1 MLSTSIPA
9 FSVSAEEASETVT
22 TETSQEQSIQSQT
35 QETTAEETTQAA
47 SEEENSLESSQI
59 DEYSA
64 EETTEVEDAVEII
77 SGKID
82 SNRIKVTGASSEANG
97 SSGQAIGNGGEKEN
111 AIDGNINT
119 MWHTAWN
126 INDREKYITFEFND
140 IVKLTKIKYV
150 RRAYDEDNGTFLN
163 YTVYTKNTEEGEW
176 KASATGA
183 WTWSNPNR
191 EQIIE
196 FETPIEAKYVKL
208 QANKTVKDNN
218 FASASE
224 IEFYENIATRPEIT
238 SQPQGGYS
246 DSSITL
252 NVEASS
258 NGSSLNYQWYE
269 NNENSLFGATEI
281 AGATNSSYVVNL
293 EHGQKKYYFV
303 KVTNAETGVSII
315 SDIVMAGHGTDAA
328 MVNGTAY
335 SDLASAIQAATSGSV
350 VYVLRDQEISS
361 TIPVNKNITIE
372 AEAGTTV
379 VLKRSES
386 FTGDFMFKVQSGAN
400 FNVSRTASG
409 KVIIDGGNIVSAYG
423 AVKVENGRFYLNSN
437 GVIKNNNST
446 SNGAAVYTSAGGSSQ
461 IHIYGTITGNHTNGD
476 GGAIYSNGFTYV
488 YTSSEISNNHAEYNA
503 GAIYNYS
510 GGVASISG
518 GNHFGNT
525 AVGNGGFFWA
535 DGKTTIS
542 GGTITGNRA
551 ANGGG
556 IYGENSPN
564 TGARILEL
572 TGGTVSGNTATTSG
586 NDIYTRTNHV
596 SFGGNITVGDIYIPS
611 GVSLIVN
618 GAITGSVG
626 FSYGGEPATDGTTVF
641 TGSGYT
647 IKATDAEKIKSVDE
661 RMVSEFVNSKVVVKY
676 APVKINT
683 QPKSIEKVSMNKT
696 ASLSIEAVSLTGTN
710 VNYQWYKCDD
720 AEGSNPTAIEGATAA
735 KYSPDTKDEGTF
747 YYYCVVSA
755 EKAQN
760 NTSEIVSVRV
770 VDDSLSEIP
779 MIVSQP
785 QGGTYDIRHQA
796 TLSVEAKVTDNGT
809 LSYQWYVANDGQ
821 SDGNPLEGE
830 NTAEITIDNA
840 VSGTYYYYCI
850 VTNTVEGINPRSAK
864 SDRAEIVVTDAVAA
878 FNDVK
883 YSNFSEAINA
893 LKEEVNGGKLE
904 IYKDVTLTETI
915 NVNSGVDLTVTA
927 TQIGETVP
935 RIILANNFR
944 SEAFVVNG
952 GNLTINNVAIDGGA
966 IWSYNSLYYEEYLG
980 RGSRNTGRSTSKP
993 LVTISNNGT
1002 VTLNGSASL
1011 QNNVAD
1017 GISGG
1022 AVVMTNGTFNMN
1034 DNSQIKDNYAGSHG
1048 GALYSSSSN
1057 SRINISGNSVVSG
1070 NQGGS
1075 STGGIC
1081 ADTGTTLKIS
1091 DNVIIKNNFTGG
1103 RAGGMFINGT
1113 LNMSGGEIK
1122 DNYAGTNGGGMIIN
1136 GGTINISG
1144 GSINN
1149 NTSGTFGGGI
1159 SSLAGMVTISDNAVI
1174 SNNYA
1179 GTNGGGIAATG
1190 GSLAVNGGTFSGN
1203 SAVGNGGA
1211 VYKGTENGTGR
1222 IDADFRQIKFDNNKS
1237 VVTGENSGTLNNVY
1251 VTRSTNLGNITA
1263 NATNDEAFYK
1273 AIYFEHT
1280 FVVTL
1285 HTGIDGETIAKSV
1298 RFMGQYKLN
1307 EPPRNGYEFLGW
1319 FDAAEDGNKVE
1330 NGSCVLT
1337 KSNHNLYAHW
1347 ERTATETINITQQPI
1362 GGVMYKEDDNV
1373 LSVTAEVIDDA
1384 TQQSVGSAISYQWY
1398 EIDSETNKPVEIT
1411 GATSSSITLDT
1422 ENRKLGIYNFI
1433 CVLKSENA
1441 ADVRTETARVELI
1454 SRNIA
1459 VTPIFNTQPND
1470 VDCFVGDDAVFTA
1483 NATTVDLGTVT
1494 YQWYRSI
1501 DNTISND
1508 DEAIEGATE
1517 ASYCENTSEAGTYYY
1532 YVIATN
1538 TITTTNGEINKS
1550 EAKSNV
1556 AKLVCHNR
1564 ITVSTVSSNDVVMT
1578 PAYWDKYAVG
1588 YQTTGSADGYI
1599 GNVACNYGS
1608 YGNNTVEKAF
1618 DGNWNTFWE
1627 TNSGGVKNYLE
1638 FTFSDSVKV
1647 DRILYAT
1654 RQDGYKGRGYPT
1666 TLTIYKADDKQNYVE
1681 VGVAKS
1687 SENSGYV
1694 MFTLPE
1700 TVEFKGKMRFEFTTS
1715 TFNNWASASEL
1726 ILLRDES
1733 TVLDGRATIS
1743 GNAVP
1748 GQTLTANVY
1757 DSNAVDFT
1765 YQWQYSKDGAT
1776 FANIEGATES
1786 TYTIKENDKDG
1797 YLRVVLRDKSK
1808 TYAGTIISSSYKGLF
1823 EAHLDGQGVIGTTL
1837 TAKTNYTAENAS
1849 FKYVWQRKSA
1859 GGDYVNI
1866 EFQDYSSTYNI
1877 SVFDINSYIR
1887 VGIKYD
1893 DSANAKNDVTDL
1905 SGYVFSEPVFVDVQA
1920 IMTGVPQVGSVLTAS
1935 LSGYKESVNYQW
1947 QVGDTEDG
1955 EFTDIDGATYSE
1967 FTITEEY
1974 LNRFIR
1980 VSITVTESSRELIS
1994 AAWQVAEAGTYP
2006 EASGDHIYV
2015 TDMPRANLITSSVG
2029 YGGSVKYDTNTSGGT
2044 ISLKVDGERKY
2055 FMKGLG
2061 AHAAANMVYDV
2072 SDYVKYYHY
2081 NRFIAYLGLDYA
2093 QGSNGDGVT
2102 FTIYTAEVYDGSNAN
2117 WKQVQSTGVLKG
2129 TSEAVYV
2136 DLDLTGVN
2144 YIRIAIGMNGNA
2156 SSDHSVVADAML
2168 ATVDYEPIDTSEFIN
2183 RVEYYDEKLKA
2194 YEAEHHGT
2202 SYTELLK
2209 DEEYELL
2216 LLQRTFVSN
2225 ATYAVLSSFL
2235 YNEEN
2240 IETLQ
2245 WFMNDIEALR
2255 LYIGGGKPDGSYTRS
2270 LNVLKNLYTKHKAD
2284 LADPV
2289 NGSLYKKMMITL
2301 SLTHSADVYFWQ
2313 DTSQKSDPVRRYEI
2327 YKKLYVNELL
2337 ITDVFKNLEVEE
2349 MRWVMNNLISDD
2361 QIEWLNYYVR
2371 YHSNVGNKEIN
2382 KNNYTP
2388 GPYFFITYTMGF
2400 NYNKSEYYDEAHRGQ
2415 WQKQYN
2421 LVKEYARDNIY
2432 PGNKQ
2437 DLNKIDI
2444 FDINVDYGKVKLWTV
2459 FKAGAVCGG
2468 ISKTGSNL
2476 NTVFGVPSV
2485 VIGQP
2490 GHAAYLQFAAND
2502 SNSTTGTWGIHN
2514 DISGWTGSEKGE
2526 RMLNGWGSYS
2536 WDSPYQVSYV
2546 LLAQAALNEPD
2557 KYYEAEK
2564 LIKIADMYKDDPEKR
2579 IEIYEEALKV
2589 QNINLDAW
2597 IALIDAYKQAGKQ
2610 PEDFSKLAV
2619 RISDALTYYPLPMWD
2634 VLERLIKPNVRGEEK
2649 FLGEVSSC
2657 QTMALTRAKN
2667 ATSANTLQ
2675 DTACRTM
2682 ANHLLGN
2689 NNFKMATFS
2698 FDGDKA
2704 NTLVLNEMYSG
2715 GNEVLI
2721 CLNGNPGDSSDANWI
2736 NLGLGTEFNLKE
2748 KLTSEQFAMINA
2760 ENDIHV
2766 RLQGTT
2772 SYYTID
2778 ITSGSLPSGLYRNDN
2793 ENRITGNIANLEYQ
2807 ISGETEW
2814 HDMTSDVRFEG
2825 DVTISVRKKA
2835 TGTSLQSGEEK
2846 YTFTYDK
2853 DSETRKYIPLNRIEY
2868 IGCSSEQVDKSGSAK
2883 NALDGNINTVWHT
2896 WWAGGDNQ
2904 RYIIVKLDEPVYLTG
2919 FDYTPVQ
2926 SGNGNGRF
2934 QTCEIYT
2941 SLTGDDN
2948 SWVLSGLATGWDTNA
2963 NKKSLELYNPVYTQY
2978 IKVRGAQAV
2987 GNFGSAAMF
2996 EFFEDTTVENKAIKS
3011 ITIEKNPAK
3020 TEYVVG
3026 DELDTTGLEVMAT
3039 FDDESHSII
3048 SNSLLKF
3055 SPTIFESEGKQIIKV
3070 TSSQN
3075 SQATA
3080 EFTVTVSKNTKE
3092 VSDIFVDHL
3101 PEKTRYFVGDSI
3113 ETKGLVVKAN
3123 YTDGSQGYIFDDQ
3136 YTVTPG
3142 TFIDSGSEVPVTV
3155 TYKYD
3160 ETKTATFNVEVTKKV
3175 KEIFVSQAPEKGIYY
3190 LGDTLDTTGITVSV
3204 RYEDDTVEEL
3214 KSYDYVVKS
3223 TDFSNTSGTKNIKVE
3238 YQRLPNIN
3246 TTFSVLVYPYITYN
3260 GLRYESVD
3268 NEKTCYV
3275 SGVADELEPN
3285 SVVTIPS
3292 TVKVGDLEFTVI
3304 GISKDSAN
3312 ATGAFENQTDI
3323 IGINLPAT
3331 VTDIKADAFKG
3342 CTNLK
3347 EIYLNEHTDFS
3358 NLVVEN
3364 GAFANDENNRG
3375 KIYVATDALAAKLNR
3390 LIAAGGKV
3398 EGLKYFTAESVTN
3411 NIKSINVTLPEKL
3424 DYHLGESLD
3433 LTGMKVIGVTA
3444 DGQEI
3449 ELSDSLYTVS
3459 VLDST
3464 TAGNKNITVTLNNT
3478 VIEYTFMV
3486 RVIPA
3491 TPEITKQPVGNVY
3504 TTGANKDALTV
3515 EATIGDS
3522 GNISYQWYSNTTE
3535 STEGAEKIEDA
3546 TESTYKPEND
3556 VKTFYYVVVSNND
3569 DSGNVNTAISVTS
3582 DIVCVDVGDYS
3593 AKIDGVG
3600 YDTLQNAVNAA
3611 EDGDKVELIKNID
3624 LTSQV
3629 IFNHNK
3635 NITLSGMQIKR
3646 TKSTEAVDLLRIESG
3661 NVVLEDIVIDG
3672 GAVWSG
3678 TVDSTLKR
3686 GTGNNGIDAKN
3697 TLIAVVGG
3705 SLTLSD
3711 GGVLQNNCNTYGRWD
3726 YSGGAV
3732 RTSGTNNAKF
3742 IIDGGSI
3749 INNYCD
3755 PFGGAVATLGNS
3767 SVVFESGLVSG
3778 NHSRSNRGTFYVDE
3792 SSTFTMNGGIIENN
3806 LSSGDASVLWMSGF
3820 GAAFK
3825 GGIIRNNKA
3834 NGNGTI
3840 YLYDK
3845 SPIEI
3850 GNVTM
3855 SGNIAN
3861 NGSAVYVA
3869 KNTLKIT
3876 GRPSLSDNTIYL
3888 PSGNAISVQS
3898 NLDNAE
3904 KIIVTGAGMSN
3915 NRVIANVTNPTF
3927 VKGAADTL
3935 KVDGFASVVSGNNVV
3950 IQTAVDLEWSK
3961 NLPVNKTIF
3970 AGTQLE
3976 LEVEATGAD
3985 NITYTWYIC
3994 DDASGTN
4001 PIEISNNADAGNKFV
4016 SGDCDEG
4023 VCYFYCVA
4031 SVNDGVSEDI
4041 KSEIVTVNV
4050 VKFVPCSQAIEKFSN
4065 V

>member
-22 TETSQEQSIQSQT
+22 TETSIEQATQPQE
-35 QETTAEETTQAA
+35 QETTVEETTQPTL
-47 SEEENSLESSQI
+47 EEGNSLESSPL
-59 DEYSA
+59 DENPTEEA
-64 EETTEVEDAVEII
+64 EEIEEAVEII

-82 SNRIKVTGASSEANG
+82 SNRIKVTGASSEADG
-97 SSGQAIGNGGEKEN
+97 STAQIGTGGEKEN
-111 AIDGNINT
+111 VIDGNINT

-126 INDREKYITFEFND
+126 INDKEKYITFEFND

-252 NVEASS
+252 SVEASS

-269 NNENSLFGATEI
+269 NNENSLFGATEV
-281 AGATNSSYVVNL
+281 AGAINSSYVVNL

-437 GVIKNNNST
+437 GVIRNNNST

-461 IHIYGTITGNHTNGD
+461 IHIYGTITGNRTNGD

-488 YTSSEISNNHAEYNA
+488 YASSEISNNHAEYNA

-542 GGTITGNRA
+542 GGTITGNSA
-551 ANGGG
+551 AYGGG
-556 IYGENSPN
+556 IYGQNGANSS
-564 TGARILEL
+564 ARILEL

-596 SFGGNITVGDIYIPS
+596 SFRGNITVGDIYIPN
-611 GVSLIVN
+611 GNSLIVN
-618 GAITGSVG
+618 GALTGSVG
-626 FSYGGEPATDGTTVF
+626 FSYGGEPTTDGTTMF

-683 QPKSIEKVSMNKT
+683 QPHSIEKVSMNET
-696 ASLSIEAVSLTGTN
+696 ASLSIEAVSLTGTD
-710 VNYQWYKCDD
+710 VHYQWYKCDD

-735 KYSPDTKDEGTF
+735 QYNPDTKVEGTF

-821 SDGNPLEGE
+821 ADGNPLKGE

-840 VSGTYYYYCI
+840 DSGTYYYYCV
-850 VTNTVEGINPRSAK
+850 VTNKNGDKKARSAK

-915 NVNSGVDLTVTA
+915 NVNSGVNLTVTA

-935 RIILANNFR
+935 RIILANNFGN
-944 SEAFVVNG
+944 EAFVVNG
-952 GNLTINNVAIDGGA
+952 GNLTIDSVAIDGGA
-966 IWSYNSLYYEEYLG
+966 IWSYNNLYYEKYLG

-993 LVTISNNGT
+993 LINITGGGT
-1002 VTLNGSASL
+1002 VTLNGNASL
-1011 QNNVAD
+1011 QNNVANWA
-1017 GISGG
+1017 SGG
-1022 AVVMTNGTFNMN
+1022 AVLMSNGTFNMN

-1057 SRINISGNSVVSG
+1057 SRINITGNSLVSG

-1211 VYKGTENGTGR
+1211 IYKGTENGTGR
-1222 IDADFRQIKFDNNKS
+1222 IDADFTKVTFENNKS
-1237 VVTGENSGTLNNVY
+1237 VVTGEDGGTLSNVY
-1251 VTRSTNLGNITA
+1251 VTRSTNLGTIIA
-1263 NATNDEAFYK
+1263 NATNDKEFYD

-1298 RFMGQYKLN
+1298 RFMGQYDLPELK
-1307 EPPRNGYEFLGW
+1307 RNGYKFLGW

-1362 GGVMYKEDDNV
+1362 GGVMYKEDENV

-1384 TQQSVGSAISYQWY
+1384 TQQSVDRTISYQWY

-1422 ENRKLGIYNFI
+1422 ENRELGIYNFI

-1494 YQWYRSI
+1494 YQWYRST
-1501 DNTISND
+1501 DNVVSPET
-1508 DEAIEGATE
+1508 DEAIAGATE
-1517 ASYCENTSEAGTYYY
+1517 ASYCENTSKAGTYYY

-1556 AKLVCHNR
+1556 VKLVCHNR

-1599 GNVACNYGS
+1599 EEVRSEYGS
-1608 YGNNTVEKAF
+1608 YGNNTVGKAF

-1627 TNSGGVKNYLE
+1627 TNRGGVNNYLE

-1687 SENSGYV
+1687 SENSGYI
-1694 MFTLPE
+1694 MFTFPE
-1700 TVEFKGKMRFEFTTS
+1700 TIEFKGKMRFEFTSS

-1748 GQTLTANVY
+1748 GQELRVNVY
-1757 DSNAVDFT
+1757 DSNAEEFT

-1776 FANIEGATES
+1776 FANIEGAIKS

-1837 TAKTNYTAENAS
+1837 TAKTNYTAEDAS
-1849 FKYVWQRKSA
+1849 FKYVWQRKSPE
-1859 GGDYVNI
+1859 GDYVNI

-1893 DSANAKNDVTDL
+1893 DSANTKNDVTDL

-1935 LSGYKESVNYQW
+1935 LSGYKEAVNYQW

-2029 YGGSVKYDTNTSGGT
+2029 YGGSVKYDTNISGGT

-2081 NRFIAYLGLDYA
+2081 NRFIAYLGLDFS
-2093 QGSNGDGVT
+2093 QGSNGDGVI
-2102 FTIYTAEVYDGSNAN
+2102 FKIYTAETYDGNN
-2117 WKQVQSTGVLKG
+2117 KVWKNVKTTGVLKG

-2144 YIRIAIGMNGNA
+2144 YIRIAIEMNGNA

-2183 RVEYYDEKLKA
+2183 RVEYYDAKLKE
-2194 YEAEHHGT
+2194 YENNNPGK

-2400 NYNKSEYYDEAHRGQ
+2400 NYNKSEYYDEAHREQ

-2421 LVKEYARDNIY
+2421 LVEKYARENIY

-2502 SNSTTGTWGIHN
+2502 SDSTTGTWGIHN

-2536 WDSPYQVSYV
+2536 WDSAYQVSYV

-2597 IALIDAYKQAGKQ
+2597 IALIDAYKQAGKTA
-2610 PEDFSKLAV
+2610 EDFSKLAV

-2657 QTMALTRAKN
+2657 QTMALTRAKM
-2667 ATSANTLQ
+2667 LQ
-2675 DTACRTM
+2675 A
-2682 ANHLLGN
+2682 
-2689 NNFKMATFS
+2689 
-2698 FDGDKA
+2698 
-2704 NTLVLNEMYSG
+2704 
-2715 GNEVLI
+2715 
-2721 CLNGNPGDSSDANWI
+2721 
-2736 NLGLGTEFNLKE
+2736 
-2748 KLTSEQFAMINA
+2748 Q
-2760 ENDIHV
+2760 IH
-2766 RLQGTT
+2766 
-2772 SYYTID
+2772 S
-2778 ITSGSLPSGLYRNDN
+2778 
-2793 ENRITGNIANLEYQ
+2793 RIQHA
-2807 ISGETEW
+2807 
-2814 HDMTSDVRFEG
+2814 
-2825 DVTISVRKKA
+2825 
-2835 TGTSLQSGEEK
+2835 
-2846 YTFTYDK
+2846 
-2853 DSETRKYIPLNRIEY
+2853 
-2868 IGCSSEQVDKSGSAK
+2868 
-2883 NALDGNINTVWHT
+2883 
-2896 WWAGGDNQ
+2896 
-2904 RYIIVKLDEPVYLTG
+2904 
-2919 FDYTPVQ
+2919 VQ
-2926 SGNGNGRF
+2926 W
-2934 QTCEIYT
+2934 
-2941 SLTGDDN
+2941 L
-2948 SWVLSGLATGWDTNA
+2948 
-2963 NKKSLELYNPVYTQY
+2963 
-2978 IKVRGAQAV
+2978 
-2987 GNFGSAAMF
+2987 
-2996 EFFEDTTVENKAIKS
+2996 
-3011 ITIEKNPAK
+3011 
-3020 TEYVVG
+3020 
-3026 DELDTTGLEVMAT
+3026 
-3039 FDDESHSII
+3039 
-3048 SNSLLKF
+3048 
-3055 SPTIFESEGKQIIKV
+3055 TIFW
-3070 TSSQN
+3070 
-3075 SQATA
+3075 ATITLRWLHSHL
-3080 EFTVTVSKNTKE
+3080 TVTRQIQSF
-3092 VSDIFVDHL
+3092 SMIC
-3101 PEKTRYFVGDSI
+3101 I
-3113 ETKGLVVKAN
+3113 
-3123 YTDGSQGYIFDDQ
+3123 
-3136 YTVTPG
+3136 
-3142 TFIDSGSEVPVTV
+3142 
-3155 TYKYD
+3155 
-3160 ETKTATFNVEVTKKV
+3160 
-3175 KEIFVSQAPEKGIYY
+3175 QAE
-3190 LGDTLDTTGITVSV
+3190 
-3204 RYEDDTVEEL
+3204 
-3214 KSYDYVVKS
+3214 
-3223 TDFSNTSGTKNIKVE
+3223 
-3238 YQRLPNIN
+3238 
-3246 TTFSVLVYPYITYN
+3246 
-3260 GLRYESVD
+3260 
-3268 NEKTCYV
+3268 
-3275 SGVADELEPN
+3275 
-3285 SVVTIPS
+3285 
-3292 TVKVGDLEFTVI
+3292 
-3304 GISKDSAN
+3304 
-3312 ATGAFENQTDI
+3312 
-3323 IGINLPAT
+3323 
-3331 VTDIKADAFKG
+3331 
-3342 CTNLK
+3342 
-3347 EIYLNEHTDFS
+3347 
-3358 NLVVEN
+3358 
-3364 GAFANDENNRG
+3364 
-3375 KIYVATDALAAKLNR
+3375 
-3390 LIAAGGKV
+3390 
-3398 EGLKYFTAESVTN
+3398 
-3411 NIKSINVTLPEKL
+3411 
-3424 DYHLGESLD
+3424 
-3433 LTGMKVIGVTA
+3433 MK
-3444 DGQEI
+3444 
-3449 ELSDSLYTVS
+3449 
-3459 VLDST
+3459 
-3464 TAGNKNITVTLNNT
+3464 
-3478 VIEYTFMV
+3478 F
-3486 RVIPA
+3486 
-3491 TPEITKQPVGNVY
+3491 
-3504 TTGANKDALTV
+3504 
-3515 EATIGDS
+3515 
-3522 GNISYQWYSNTTE
+3522 
-3535 STEGAEKIEDA
+3535 
-3546 TESTYKPEND
+3546 
-3556 VKTFYYVVVSNND
+3556 
-3569 DSGNVNTAISVTS
+3569 
-3582 DIVCVDVGDYS
+3582 
-3593 AKIDGVG
+3593 
-3600 YDTLQNAVNAA
+3600 
-3611 EDGDKVELIKNID
+3611 
-3624 LTSQV
+3624 
-3629 IFNHNK
+3629 
-3635 NITLSGMQIKR
+3635 
-3646 TKSTEAVDLLRIESG
+3646 
-3661 NVVLEDIVIDG
+3661 
-3672 GAVWSG
+3672 
-3678 TVDSTLKR
+3678 
-3686 GTGNNGIDAKN
+3686 
-3697 TLIAVVGG
+3697 
-3705 SLTLSD
+3705 
-3711 GGVLQNNCNTYGRWD
+3711 
-3726 YSGGAV
+3726 
-3732 RTSGTNNAKF
+3732 
-3742 IIDGGSI
+3742 
-3749 INNYCD
+3749 
-3755 PFGGAVATLGNS
+3755 
-3767 SVVFESGLVSG
+3767 
-3778 NHSRSNRGTFYVDE
+3778 
-3792 SSTFTMNGGIIENN
+3792 
-3806 LSSGDASVLWMSGF
+3806 
-3820 GAAFK
+3820 
-3825 GGIIRNNKA
+3825 
-3834 NGNGTI
+3834 
-3840 YLYDK
+3840 
-3845 SPIEI
+3845 
-3850 GNVTM
+3850 
-3855 SGNIAN
+3855 
-3861 NGSAVYVA
+3861 
-3869 KNTLKIT
+3869 
-3876 GRPSLSDNTIYL
+3876 
-3888 PSGNAISVQS
+3888 
-3898 NLDNAE
+3898 
-3904 KIIVTGAGMSN
+3904 
-3915 NRVIANVTNPTF
+3915 
-3927 VKGAADTL
+3927 
-3935 KVDGFASVVSGNNVV
+3935 
-3950 IQTAVDLEWSK
+3950 
-3961 NLPVNKTIF
+3961 
-3970 AGTQLE
+3970 
-3976 LEVEATGAD
+3976 
-3985 NITYTWYIC
+3985 
-3994 DDASGTN
+3994 
-4001 PIEISNNADAGNKFV
+4001 
-4016 SGDCDEG
+4016 
-4023 VCYFYCVA
+4023 
-4031 SVNDGVSEDI
+4031 
-4041 KSEIVTVNV
+4041 
-4050 VKFVPCSQAIEKFSN
+4050 
-4065 V
+4065 

>member
-9 FSVSAEEASETVT
+9 FSASAEEFSEAVT
-22 TETSQEQSIQSQT
+22 TENLTEQTAEPIT
-35 QETTAEETTQAA
+35 QETE
-47 SEEENSLESSQI
+47 
-59 DEYSA
+59 A
-64 EETTEVEDAVEII
+64 EETTEETSGNEISLEISEENEEADKTEAETDGEEKAIEII
-77 SGKID
+77 SQKID
-82 SNRIKVTGASSEANG
+82 GNRIRINAVSSEANG
-97 SSGQAIGNGGEKEN
+97 NSGDTIGYGGEKEN
-111 AIDGNINT
+111 AIDGDINT

-126 INDREKYITFEFND
+126 KNDREKYITFEFND
-140 IVKLTKIKYV
+140 VVNLTKIKYV
-150 RRAYDEDNGTFLN
+150 RRPYDEDNGTFLD
-163 YTVYTKNTEEGEW
+163 YTVYTKNTEAEDWEAAVSG
-176 KASATGA
+176 S
-183 WTWSNPNR
+183 WTWKSPNR
-191 EQIIE
+191 EQMIE
-196 FETPIEAKYVKL
+196 FETPVAAKYVML
-208 QANKTVKDNN
+208 VADRTVKDNN

-224 IEFYENIATRPEIT
+224 IEFYENVATRPEIT
-238 SQPQGGYS
+238 SQPKGGYS

-252 NVEASS
+252 SVEATSD
-258 NGSSLNYQWYE
+258 GSSLINYQWYE
-269 NNENSLFGATEI
+269 NSENSLFGATEI
-281 AGATNSSYVVNL
+281 TGATDSSYVVNL
-293 EHGQKKYYFV
+293 AEGQKKYYFV
-303 KVTNAETGVSII
+303 KVTNAETGISII

-335 SDLASAIQAATSGSV
+335 SDLASAVNAANANDI

-361 TIPVNKNITIE
+361 TIAIGKNITIE

-379 VLKRSES
+379 VLKRSQE
-386 FTGDFMFKVQSGAN
+386 FTNGFMFNIQNGATL
-400 FNVSRTASG
+400 NVSRTASG
-409 KVIIDGGNIVSAYG
+409 KVIIDGGNIVSEKG
-423 AVKVENGRFYLNSN
+423 AVNITRGVFNLNSN
-437 GVIKNNNST
+437 GVIRSNNST
-446 SNGAAVYTSAGGSSQ
+446 SNGAAVYTGAGGGSQ
-461 IHIYGTITGNHTNGD
+461 INIYGVVTGNHTDRD
-476 GGAIYSNGFTYV
+476 GGAIYSNGYTYINS
-488 YTSSEISNNHAEYNA
+488 SSEISNNSAGGNA
-503 GAIYNYS
+503 GAVYNY
-510 GGVASISG
+510 GGGIAEIRG
-518 GNHFGNT
+518 GNHFKNT

-535 DGKTTIS
+535 DGKTTIN
-542 GGTITGNRA
+542 GGTISGNSA
-551 ANGGG
+551 AYGGG
-556 IYGENSPN
+556 IYNNASS
-564 TGARILEL
+564 GARTLVF
-572 TGGTVSGNTATTSG
+572 TGSTVSGNTASVFG
-586 NDIYTRTNHV
+586 NDIYTNTNHV
-596 SFGGNITVGDIYIPS
+596 SFKGNITVGDIYIPS

-626 FSYGGEPATDGTTVF
+626 FSYGGEPAADGTTIF

-647 IKATDAEKIKSVDE
+647 IKASDAEKIKSVDE
-661 RMVSEFVNSKVVVKY
+661 RMVSEFANSSVVVKY

-683 QPKSIEKVSMNKT
+683 QPQSIDRVSMGDTKT
-696 ASLSIEAVSLTGTN
+696 LSITAESLTETE
-710 VNYQWYKCDD
+710 VHYQWYRCDD
-720 AEGSNPTAIEGATAA
+720 AEGSNPTAIDGAVSSE
-735 KYSPDTKDEGTF
+735 YNPDTNVEGTF

-755 EKAQN
+755 DKAQN
-760 NTSEIVSVRV
+760 STSEIVSVRV
-770 VDDSLSEIP
+770 VDDTFSEIP

-796 TLSVEAKVTDNGT
+796 NLSVEARVTDNGT
-809 LSYQWYVANDGQ
+809 LSYQWYAAEDGQ
-821 SDGNPLEGE
+821 SDGKLLAGK
-830 NTAEITIDNA
+830 NTAEISLDNEE
-840 VSGTYYYYCI
+840 SGTYYYYCV
-850 VTNTVEGINPRSAK
+850 VTNTVEGKEARSIK
-864 SDRAEIVVTDAVAA
+864 SDRAEVVVTDAVAA

-883 YSNFSEAINA
+883 YSNFSEAVTA
-893 LKEEVNGGKLE
+893 LKEAGNNGTLE
-904 IYKDVTLTETI
+904 IYKDVILTETI
-915 NVNSGVDLTVTA
+915 NVNSGVNLIVRA
-927 TQIGETVP
+927 TPVGEDVP
-935 RIILANNFR
+935 RIVLANNFR

-966 IWSYNSLYYEEYLG
+966 IWSYNNLYYEEYLG
-980 RGSRNTGRSTSKP
+980 RGSRNTGRSSSKP

-1057 SRINISGNSVVSG
+1057 SIINITGNSVISG

-1081 ADTGTTLKIS
+1081 ADTGTILTIS
-1091 DNVIIKNNFTGG
+1091 GGVIEKNFTGG
-1103 RAGGMFINGT
+1103 RAGGMFTNGT
-1113 LNMSGGEIK
+1113 FNMTGGEIRN
-1122 DNYAGTNGGGMIIN
+1122 NYAGTNGGGMIIN

-1144 GSINN
+1144 GSISN

-1159 SSLAGMVTISDNAVI
+1159 SSLAGNVTISADAVV
-1174 SNNYA
+1174 SNNKA

-1190 GSLAVNGGTFSGN
+1190 GNLTVNGGTFSDNTAG
-1203 SAVGNGGA
+1203 GNGGA
-1211 VYKGTENGTGR
+1211 VYRSTENSTGR
-1222 IDADFRQIKFDNNKS
+1222 IDIDFTSVDFNNNKS
-1237 VVTGENSGTLNNVY
+1237 VVTAENDGTLNNVY
-1251 VTRSTNLGNITA
+1251 VTRSTNLGTITA
-1263 NATNDEAFYK
+1263 NAANDEAFYN

-1285 HTGIDGETIAKSV
+1285 HTGIDGETIAESV
-1298 RFMGQYKLN
+1298 RFMGKYDLP
-1307 EPPRNGYEFLGW
+1307 EPPRNGYKFLGW
-1319 FDAAEDGNKVE
+1319 FDAAEDGNKIE

-1347 ERTATETINITQQPI
+1347 ERTATETINITQQPV
-1362 GGVMYKEDDNV
+1362 GGVMYIEDNNV
-1373 LSVTAEVIDDA
+1373 LTVEAEVIDDA
-1384 TQQSVGSAISYQWY
+1384 TQQSVEKNISYQWY
-1398 EIDSETNKPVEIT
+1398 EINSETNKPVEIA
-1411 GATSSSITLDT
+1411 GANSPSIILDT
-1422 ENRKLGIYNFI
+1422 SDRNLGIYNFF
-1433 CVLKSENA
+1433 CVLSSENA
-1441 ADVRTETARVELI
+1441 ADVKTETARVEFI
-1454 SRNIA
+1454 SKDVA
-1459 VTPIFNTQPND
+1459 ATPIFNTQPNN
-1470 VDCFVGDDAVFTA
+1470 VDCFVGDDAVFNS

-1494 YQWYRSI
+1494 YQWYRST
-1501 DNTISND
+1501 DTIISKD

-1517 ASYCENTSEAGTYYY
+1517 ASYCENTSKAGTYYY

-1538 TITTTNGEINKS
+1538 TITDTKGQIVTSN
-1550 EAKSNV
+1550 AVSNV

-1564 ITVSTVSSNDVVMT
+1564 ITVSTVNSNDVVMT
-1578 PAYWDKYAVG
+1578 PAYWNKYAVG
-1588 YQTTGSADGYI
+1588 YKTTDSADGYI
-1599 GNVACNYGS
+1599 GNVASCYGS

-1627 TNSGGVKNYLE
+1627 TNRGGVNNYLE
-1638 FTFSDSVKV
+1638 FTFVDSVKV

-1666 TLTIYKADDKQNYVE
+1666 TLTIYMAEDEQNYVE

-1694 MFTLPE
+1694 MFTFPE
-1700 TVEFKGKMRFEFTTS
+1700 TIEFKGKMRFEFTSS
-1715 TFNNWASASEL
+1715 TFGNWASASEL

-1765 YQWQYSKDGAT
+1765 YQWQYSKDGET
-1776 FANIEGATES
+1776 FANIEGETAS
-1786 TYTIKENDKDG
+1786 TYRIREEDKDG

-1808 TYAGTIISSSYKGLF
+1808 TYAGTITSSSYKGLF
-1823 EAHLDGQGVIGTTL
+1823 EAHLDGKGVIGTTL

-1859 GGDYVNI
+1859 EGEYVNI
-1866 EFQDYSSTYNI
+1866 EFQNYSSTYNV

-1920 IMTGVPQVGSVLTAS
+1920 IMTGAPQVGGVLTAS
-1935 LSGYKESVNYQW
+1935 LTGYKESVNYQW

-1955 EFTDIDGATYSE
+1955 EFTDIDGATDSE

-1974 LNRFIR
+1974 LNRYIR

-1994 AAWQVAEAGTYP
+1994 VAWQVAEAGTYP

-2093 QGSNGDGVT
+2093 QGSNGDGVK
-2102 FTIYTAEVYDGSNAN
+2102 FTIYTAEVYDGANTN
-2117 WKQVQSTGVLKG
+2117 WKQVQATGVLKG

-2144 YIRIAIGMNGNA
+2144 YIRIAIGMNGNNA
-2156 SSDHSVVADAML
+2156 SDHSVVADAKL

-2194 YEAEHHGT
+2194 YEAEHQGT

-2209 DEEYELL
+2209 NEEYELL

-2235 YNEEN
+2235 FNDEN

-2270 LNVLKNLYTKHKAD
+2270 LNVLKNLYIKHKAD
-2284 LADPV
+2284 LDDPV
-2289 NGSLYKKMMITL
+2289 NGALYKKMMITL

-2313 DTSQKSDPVRRYEI
+2313 DSSQKSDPVRRYEI
-2327 YKKLYVNELL
+2327 YKKLYDNELL

-2349 MRWVMNNLISDD
+2349 MRWVMNNIISDD

-2371 YHSNVGNKEIN
+2371 YHTNIGNKEIN

-2388 GPYFFITYTMGF
+2388 GPYYFITYTMGF
-2400 NYNKSEYYDEAHRGQ
+2400 NYNQPQFYDPK
-2415 WQKQYN
+2415 KQVSWEEEWK
-2421 LVKEYARDNIY
+2421 LDNQYLGTGILS
-2432 PGNKQ
+2432 NNVQ
-2437 DLNKIDI
+2437 DQEKIKVYDI
-2444 FDINVDYGKVKLWTV
+2444 DVEYGKVKLWVV
-2459 FKAGAVCGG
+2459 FEAGAVCGG

-2476 NTVFGVPSV
+2476 NTVFGIPSV

-2526 RMLNGWGSYS
+2526 RMLNGWGNYS
-2536 WDSPYQVSYV
+2536 WDSAYQVSYV
-2546 LLAQAALNEPD
+2546 LLAQAALNQPD

-2564 LIKIADMYKDDPEKR
+2564 LIKIADMYKDDPYKR
-2579 IEIYEEALKV
+2579 IEIYREALEV
-2589 QNINLDAW
+2589 QDINLDAW
-2597 IALIDAYKQAGKQ
+2597 IALIDAYKQAGKT

-2667 ATSANTLQ
+2667 ATGSDTLQ

-2704 NTLVLNEMYSG
+2704 NTIVLNEMYSG

-2721 CLNGNPGDSSDANWI
+2721 CLNGNPGDSSSASWI
-2736 NLGLGTEFNLKE
+2736 SLGLGKE
-2748 KLTSEQFAMINA
+2748 LALTGEQLAMITP

-2778 ITSGSLPSGLYRNDN
+2778 ITAGSLPSGLYRNDN
-2793 ENRITGNIANLEYQ
+2793 ENRITGNTANLEYK
-2807 ISGETEW
+2807 ISGEEEW
-2814 HDMTSDVRFEG
+2814 HDMTSDVRFNG

-2835 TGTSLQSGEEK
+2835 TGTSLQSGESQF
-2846 YTFTYDK
+2846 TFTYDK
-2853 DSETRKYIPLNRIEY
+2853 DSENRKYIPLNRIEY
-2868 IGCSSEQVDKSGSAK
+2868 IGCSSEQVDKGGSAK
-2883 NALDGNINTVWHT
+2883 NALDGNINTIWHT

-2904 RYIIVKLDEPVYLTG
+2904 RYIIVKLDEPVYLTA
-2919 FDYTPVQ
+2919 FDYTPNPA
-2926 SGNGNGRF
+2926 GNGNGRF

-2941 SLTGDDN
+2941 SLTGEDN
-2948 SWVLSGLATGWDTNA
+2948 TWDLSGRATGWGNNA
-2963 NKKSLELYNPVYTQY
+2963 NVKSLELYNPVYTQY
-2978 IKVRGAQAV
+2978 IKVVGAQAV
-2987 GNFGSAAMF
+2987 RNFGTAAMF

-3011 ITIEKNPAK
+3011 IEVKTTPGR

-3026 DELDTTGLEVMAT
+3026 DELDITGLEVMAT
-3039 FDDESHSII
+3039 FDDDSHSIL

-3055 SPTIFESEGKQIIKV
+3055 SPTIFKSAGEQTITV

-3075 SQATA
+3075 SNATA
-3080 EFTVTVSKNTKE
+3080 EFKVYVSENTKE
-3092 VSDIFVDHL
+3092 VSDIFVSHL

-3113 ETKGLVVKAN
+3113 VTEGLVVKAN
-3123 YTDGSQGYIFDDQ
+3123 YTDGSQGYIFENQ
-3136 YTVTPG
+3136 YTVTPE
-3142 TFIDSGSEVPVTV
+3142 TFYDSGKEFPVTV
-3155 TYKYD
+3155 TYTAD
-3160 ETKTATFNVEVTKKV
+3160 DTKTTEFNVEVTKNV
-3175 KEIFVSQAPEKGIYY
+3175 KEIFVSQSPEKAIYY
-3190 LGDTLDTTGITVSV
+3190 LGDSLDTTGISVSV
-3204 RYEDDTVEEL
+3204 KYTDSTVEEL
-3214 KSYDYVVKS
+3214 ESYDYIVKS
-3223 TDFSNTSGTKNIKVE
+3223 SGFSSTSGTKDITVE
-3238 YQRLPNIN
+3238 YQRIKDFSA
-3246 TTFSVLVYPYITYN
+3246 TFQVLVYPYITYN
-3260 GLRYESVD
+3260 GLRFESVD
-3268 NEKTCYV
+3268 NEETCYV
-3275 SGVADELEPN
+3275 SGVAEELEPN

-3364 GAFANDENNRG
+3364 GAFANDVNNRG
-3375 KIYVATDALAAKLNR
+3375 KIYVATEALAAKLNG
-3390 LIAAGGKV
+3390 LIADGGNV

-3411 NIKSINVTLPEKL
+3411 NIESINVTLPEKI

-3433 LTGMKVIGVTA
+3433 LTGMKVIGVTT

-3478 VIEYTFMV
+3478 VIEYTFPV
-3486 RVIPA
+3486 RIIPA
-3491 TPEITKQPVGNVY
+3491 APEITKQPVGNVY

-3535 STEGAEKIEDA
+3535 STENAQKIENA

-3556 VKTFYYVVVSNND
+3556 KKTFYYVVVSNND
-3569 DSGNVNTAISVTS
+3569 KNGNENTAISVTS

-3629 IFNHNK
+3629 IFNQNK
-3635 NITLSGMQIKR
+3635 NITLSGKQIKR
-3646 TKSTEAVDLLRIESG
+3646 TESTKTVALLRIESG
-3661 NVVLEDIVIDG
+3661 DVVLEDIVIDG

-3686 GTGNNGIDAKN
+3686 GTGNNGINAKN
-3697 TLIAVVGG
+3697 TLVTVVGG

-3711 GGVLQNNCNTYGRWD
+3711 GGVLQNNCNTYGTWD

-3845 SPIEI
+3845 APIEI

-3935 KVDGFASVVSGNNVV
+3935 KVDGFVSVASGNNVV

-3961 NLPVNKTIF
+3961 NLPANKTIF

-3976 LEVEATGAD
+3976 LEVEAAGAD

-4001 PIEISNNADAGNKFV
+4001 PIEINTTSTEPNKLIY
-4016 SGDCDEG
+4016 GDCDEG

-4031 SVNDGVSEDI
+4031 SVDDGVSKDI
-4041 KSEIVTVNV
+4041 QSEIVTVNV